1 MGLAFSCLYELNL
14 DLLNLF
20 DISELTEPVVL
31 IQNDFSVPRFELP
44 IPSEL
49 TYGKLL
55 CLAHFLCKALN
66 QLHQKRSEMRSSLRS
81 GNDDVD
87 ESNVIECIG
96 LVEHQDPS
104 DIMPDQKLS
113 SFLRYLHEYSGNTN
127 FK

>member
-1 MGLAFSCLYELNL
+1 MG
-14 DLLNLF
+14 
-20 DISELTEPVVL
+20 
-31 IQNDFSVPRFELP
+31 
-44 IPSEL
+44 
-49 TYGKLL
+49 
-55 CLAHFLCKALN
+55 
-66 QLHQKRSEMRSSLRS
+66 SSLRS